1 MALGRLDQLM
11 SINSDAGNDRYAP
24 ILIFMSDGI
33 PTDGNEADRASR
45 LVRQRS
51 ETGELNVVPISICGN
66 SEGDRWLR
74 SMSRD
79 SRVYHMDN
87 EKEFNDVFS
96 GITERIRLTTMTIC
110 ADEDSYVR
118 DADSA
123 SNGTSFGMDFSNNLD
138 EFLSGNLFDI

>member
-1 MALGRLDQLM
+1 
-11 SINSDAGNDRYAP
+11 
-24 ILIFMSDGI
+24 
-33 PTDGNEADRASR
+33 
-45 LVRQRS
+45 
-51 ETGELNVVPISICGN
+51 
-66 SEGDRWLR
+66 
-74 SMSRD
+74 MSRD